1 LGSELYNEPQVR
13 KTIDISSFR
22 AGRGG
27 IPATKGGPPM
37 KGIQRFSKTL
47 HLVVLA
53 GVAFAGTL
61 GNAVTAAAQDVSD
74 LQTPKSPLVLKAQGS
89 FVVGG
94 EVIAAQAGDLGQGAA
109 PGHITI
115 NQMYVEYMIPQ
126 GATKVPIVMVHGGG
140 LSGKSFET
148 TPDGRMGW
156 DEYFVRQGH
165 PVYNVDQ
172 ASRARS
178 GFDPTVINQVRA
190 GLLPPSALPNITRTS
205 AEAAWQNF
213 RFGPTFGVPWP
224 DTRFPV
230 DKAAEF
236 SKQGIPSVNATLPTP
251 DPNYKALSDLA
262 IKLNGAVLMGHSQS
276 SAFPLYAAITNSAGI
291 KGAVFLETTNAAR
304 CTLFTDQE
312 IAKLTTFPIMFMY
325 GDHLD
330 QQPAGVLAA
339 FNNCKAL
346 IAKINAAGGNA
357 VMIHPAELGIHG
369 NTHMMMLDKN
379 NLQLADLIL
388 KWMDEN
394 VGK

>member
-1 LGSELYNEPQVR
+1 LER
-13 KTIDISSFR
+13 HHKTT
-22 AGRGG
+22 
-27 IPATKGGPPM
+27 TKEGLSM
-37 KGIQRFSKTL
+37 KGIQRFPKTP

-53 GVAFAGTL
+53 GFAFAGTL
-61 GNAVTAAAQDVSD
+61 GNTITAAAQDVSD
-74 LQTPKSPLVLKAQGS
+74 LQAPKSPLVLKAQGS

-94 EVIAAQAGDLGQGAA
+94 DVIAAQAGDLGPGAA
-109 PGHITI
+109 PGHVTI
-115 NQMYVEYMIPQ
+115 NQMYVEYSIPQ
-126 GATKVPIVMVHGGG
+126 GATKVPIVTIHGGG

-178 GFDPTVINQVRA
+178 GFDVTILNRVKA
-190 GLLPPSALPNITRTS
+190 GLLPPSALPSITRTS
-205 AEAAWQNF
+205 DEAAWQNF
-213 RFGPTFGVPWP
+213 RFGPSFGVAWP
-224 DTRFPV
+224 DSKFPV
-230 DKAAEF
+230 EKAAEF
-236 SKQGIPSVNATLPTP
+236 SKQGIPSANATLPAP

-262 IKLNGAVLMGHSQS
+262 IKLKGAVLMGHSQS
-276 SAFPLYAAITNSAGI
+276 SAFPLYAGIYNSAGI
-291 KGAVFLETTNAAR
+291 RGAVFIETTNAPR
-304 CTLFTDQE
+304 CTLFTEQE
-312 IAKLTTFPIMFMY
+312 IVKLTAFPIMFMF

-330 QQPAGVLAA
+330 QQPAGVLAS

-357 VMIHPAELGIHG
+357 VMIHPAELGIRG
-369 NTHMMMLDKN
+369 NSHMMMLDKN

-394 VGK
+394 VGKQKVVKK